1 MEAQSGACGGT
12 APAAHGVVSDSRT
25 NGFSFHCR
33 FLQRAEFNGCRHEP
47 VRPLRLRVGGPPSLS
62 LSLSWGGE
70 FLRRGMRVRGD
81 QGRVWGFHSH
91 ATL

>member
-12 APAAHGVVSDSRT
+12 AAAAHGVVSDSRT

-33 FLQRAEFNGCRHEP
+33 FLQRAEFNGCRHKP
-47 VRPLRLRVGGPPSLS
+47 VRAPSPTVAGLALS
-62 LSLSWGGE
+62 VCVCVSVEGSAC
-70 FLRRGMRVRGD
+70 GD